1 MQGQIRITEQGE
13 IISSKYSNPD
23 VGRRNLETLVSA
35 TLEAT
40 LLQDE
45 SPAPDP
51 AFLETMEELSQSA
64 YKAYRGLVYETEG
77 FERYFWASTVIT
89 EIASLNI
96 GSRPASRKKTTAI
109 ADSARHPLGVL
120 LGAVPA
126 DASGVVRL
134 RIGGEGLYQG
144 PPVGRP

>member
-51 AFLETMEELSQSA
+51 TFLEAMGELSGSA
-64 YKAYRGLVYETEG
+64 YATYRGLVY
-77 FERYFWASTVIT
+77 
-89 EIASLNI
+89 
-96 GSRPASRKKTTAI
+96 
-109 ADSARHPLGVL
+109 
-120 LGAVPA
+120 
-126 DASGVVRL
+126 
-134 RIGGEGLYQG
+134 
-144 PPVGRP
+144 